1 MKLKI
6 ARRYKKKLCDNI
18 YRKLSISRKRAG
30 SVSTIELDR
39 KLEFI

>member
-6 ARRYKKKLCDNI
+6 ARRYREKLCSNI

-30 SVSTIELDR
+30 SDSTIESDR